1 MRQKKIEREEE
12 RKTHRHWEKIERDIW
27 RIVQQ
32 EERGERDRKR
42 DKVIKINIV
51 IKRRTEREER

>member
-1 MRQKKIEREEE
+1 VTYGELYNRKKG
-12 RKTHRHWEKIERDIW
+12 EK
-27 RIVQQ
+27 
-32 EERGERDRKR
+32 DRKR